1 MLKKILSMTIVM
13 LVMNWAIAPSVFASD
28 TPEKE
33 AKFAEKVKAEISK
46 IGSGPDAK
54 VRVKLKDG
62 TKLEGYVSEIKAD
75 SFTVVDKK
83 SGNAT
88 SVPYPNVKQVK
99 GNNLSDGVVIA
110 LVFVALI
117 GVTIIGAVVKS
128 RKKTTF

>member
-1 MLKKILSMTIVM
+1 MLKKILSMTI
-13 LVMNWAIAPSVFASD
+13 AIFVVNMAMVPFVFASD
-28 TPEKE
+28 NAEKE
-33 AKFAEKVKAEISK
+33 AKFTEKVKAEISK
-46 IGSGPDAK
+46 IGSGSDAK

-110 LVFVALI
+110 LVFAALI

>member
-13 LVMNWAIAPSVFASD
+13 LVMNLAIAPVAFASD
-28 TPEKE
+28 NAEKE
-33 AKFAEKVKAEISK
+33 AKFAEKVKTEIAK
-46 IGSGPDAK
+46 LGTGTDAK
-54 VRVKLKDG
+54 VKVKLKDG

-88 SVPYPNVKQVK
+88 PIPYPSVKHVK
-99 GNNLSDGVVIA
+99 GSNLSGNVIIV
-110 LVFVALI
+110 LVFAALI
-117 GVTIIGAVVKS
+117 GVTIIRAVVKS